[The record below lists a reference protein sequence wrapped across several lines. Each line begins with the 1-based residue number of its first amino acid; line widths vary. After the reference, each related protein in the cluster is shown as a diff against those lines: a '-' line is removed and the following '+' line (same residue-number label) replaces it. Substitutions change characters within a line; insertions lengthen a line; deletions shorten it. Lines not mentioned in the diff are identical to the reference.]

1 MVLYPSMKYGK
12 PPLKEFIRIE
22 GGPMMR
28 QMMKKPV
35 SKLRT
40 VFAVKEAYSGLLLFF
55 RAFRAWRKGD
65 YPLFPKKTILLA
77 ALAFIYVLSP
87 IDLIPDV
94 LAGVGWLDDAAVL
107 AFLFRQITKELDG
120 FETYLTG
127 RVNYNGKQ

>member
-1 MVLYPSMKYGK
+1 
-12 PPLKEFIRIE
+12 
-22 GGPMMR
+22 MR

-35 SKLRT
+35 SRLRT

-55 RAFRAWRKGD
+55 RAFRAWRKGY

-94 LAGVGWLDDAAVL
+94 LAGIGWLDDAAVL

-120 FETYLTG
+120 FETHLMG
-127 RVNYNGKQ
+127 GINGNGKQ